1 MGSGE
6 AHRLVHPRGS
16 GLSLPRTKTGPGG
29 HSSVWE
35 VPYQMFEGGEKKSH
49 FLSFFFS
56 FYFLIIFLDDFI
68 SKKGVGERRRTG
80 GLRKDEMGRVGV
92 KPREKSVGE
101 LRATLS

>member
-1 MGSGE
+1 MEPALWGVG
-6 AHRLVHPRGS
+6 RPTWLIHPRSS

-35 VPYQMFEGGEKKSH
+35 VPYQMSEGGKKNPI
-49 FLSFFFS
+49 FLAFFFS

-80 GLRKDEMGRVGV
+80 GGRTGGQRRDEMG
-92 KPREKSVGE
+92 
-101 LRATLS
+101 

>member
-1 MGSGE
+1 M
-6 AHRLVHPRGS
+6 
-16 GLSLPRTKTGPGG
+16 
-29 HSSVWE
+29 
-35 VPYQMFEGGEKKSH
+35 
-49 FLSFFFS
+49 
-56 FYFLIIFLDDFI
+56 IIFLDDFI